1 MRNWLQVWGSSAGIK
16 LLVAGSGLLLW
27 AWIALHALGLIG
39 VFGGAARIDGYS
51 AMLHA
56 HVALLWAMRA
66 GLLLLALVHVS
77 GTLAIARRAHAAR
90 GARGA
95 AVRYRAAS
103 LASRAMRAG
112 GVLLFVF
119 VVLHVLHM
127 TAGVLH
133 PAFAPGHVYENLAR
147 GLRPPLVACGY
158 VAAALVIG
166 LHVLH
171 GLWSAPRS
179 IGLREAAA
187 GRLARPL
194 VAAVALALVLGFA
207 AVPIAVLTGVVR

>member
-1 MRNWLQVWGSSAGIK
+1 VTLSITSSAGIK
-16 LLVAGSGLLLW
+16 LLVGGSGLLLW
-27 AWIALHALGLIG
+27 AWVALHALGLLG
-39 VFGGAARIDGYS
+39 VFGGAALIDGY
-51 AMLHA
+51 AAQLHA
-56 HVALLWAMRA
+56 HAALLWAMRA
-66 GLLLLALVHVS
+66 GLLLLAVVHMG
-77 GTLAIARRAHAAR
+77 GTLSIARRARVAR
-90 GARGA
+90 GRRGT

-112 GVLLFVF
+112 GVMLLVF

-127 TAGVLH
+127 TTGVLH
-133 PAFAPGHVYENLAR
+133 PDFAPGRVYENLAR

-158 VAAALVIG
+158 VAAALAIG

-179 IGLREAAA
+179 IGLREASA

-207 AVPIAVLTGVVR
+207 AVPIAVLAGVVR

>member
-1 MRNWLQVWGSSAGIK
+1 MQNTLRVWGSSAGIK

-27 AWIALHALGLIG
+27 AWVALHALGLLG
-39 VFGGAARIDGYS
+39 VFGGAARVDGYS
-51 AMLHA
+51 AALHA
-56 HVALLWAMRA
+56 QPALLWTMRA
-66 GLLLLALVHVS
+66 GLLLLAIVHVG
-77 GTLAIARRAHAAR
+77 GTLRIARRARAAR

-95 AVRYRAAS
+95 AVRYRATS
-103 LASRAMRAG
+103 LASRAMRGG
-112 GVLLFVF
+112 GVLLLVF

-127 TAGVLH
+127 TTGVLH
-133 PAFAPGHVYENLAR
+133 PAFAPGRVYENLAL
-147 GLRPPLVACGY
+147 GLRPPLVACAY
-158 VAAALVIG
+158 VAAALAIG

-179 IGLREAAA
+179 LGLREAAA

-194 VAAVALALVLGFA
+194 VAVVALALVLGFA